1 MRYSL
6 SFAGAPGVG
15 VPGAAVLAGVFWA
28 ACCFSV
34 GWHHAG
40 GGGQFL
46 FFENF
51 LLVLARF
58 LFWGWDWAPGYNSMG
73 FSGLDIS

>member
-40 GGGQFL
+40 GGGSISIFRE
-46 FFENF
+46 FFASVGKI
-51 LLVLARF
+51 LILGA
-58 LFWGWDWAPGYNSMG
+58 
-73 FSGLDIS
+73 GLGAGL

>member
-46 FFENF
+46 FFDNF

-58 LFWGWDWAPGYNSMG
+58 
-73 FSGLDIS
+73 